1 MASIQF
7 SRSDSTTVW
16 ATASNC
22 ATSHTYTIQV
32 YSGGTWWDKVT
43 NLYGNT
49 SYTKSF
55 SVNGSGSYSARLWDE
70 TIQGVAATGSIPEWE
85 TSKDVTVT
93 IKNYLNST
101 TALVDGSYTGQV
113 GTSFSI
119 TAPGTQYQTYANQY
133 TFQYYTLSSEN
144 YSQNHSA
151 NEPIFIKD
159 GLQVRVYYKS
169 ISYPYTTYVY
179 VNGSLVRTAQ
189 NTTNTESRVR
199 ISELSAY
206 TAYADAYDFQYAKV
220 GDSSVEYASYSL
232 INLTQGS
239 MTYISLYFVE
249 KLYPYT
255 IYIYIDG
262 EAGPTTT
269 NTTNTES
276 RVRISEL
283 SAYTAYADAY
293 DFQYAKVGD
302 SSVEYASY
310 SLINLTQGSMT
321 YISLYFV
328 EKLYPYTIYIYIDG
342 EAGPTTT
349 NTTNTESS
357 VLVSSLFADTQ
368 YAIDYDFQYATVVGL
383 SGQYDANSYIT
394 LTSGSTT
401 GIQLYFKSKIRSV
414 EPIISSVT
422 TTSTTATINWSKNGG
437 TEGVWIIY
445 YGLSSAT
452 MESGGYITSSPATI
466 TGLAPG
472 KTYIFYIQNYVSS
485 SDKANSNSVTAATN
499 EAIGYFAWTNDD
511 ATNIQTG
518 QPVTNLTAS
527 AWQNLIAKVAACGGN
542 TGSIPTASSGTKITA
557 NHFNQMRNA
566 ISGLTGAGSVA
577 SSVTSGTSK
586 VLASLFA
593 NATTALKEA
602 INRAISAKNNQ

>member
-1 MASIQF
+1 MPTLTGVSGTPTSITLTV
-7 SRSDSTTVW
+7 SGMSSSTTYRRTYKWILNSVVMKTTTDPEPHTTS
-16 ATASNC
+16 ASAYISGLTPSTAYQCKVEIYNP
-22 ATSHTYTIQV
+22 
-32 YSGGTWWDKVT
+32 GGSKVAEAGYIRVVT
-43 NLYGNT
+43 L
-49 SYTKSF
+49 
-55 SVNGSGSYSARLWDE
+55 DPDP
-70 TIQGVAATGSIPEWE
+70 QP
-85 TSKDVTVT
+85 VTVT
-93 IKNYLNST
+93 IYNYL
-101 TALVDGSYTGQV
+101 DGSNTLVNGSFTGDINN
-113 GTSFSI
+113 TFYISAS
-119 TAPGTQYQTYANQY
+119 GTQYQTYSQQY
-133 TFQYYTLSSEN
+133 EFQYFTLSTQSYN
-144 YSQNHSA
+144 ITHDASY
-151 NEPIFIKD
+151 PITIKA
-159 GLQVRVYYKS
+159 GLIVRAYYKS
-169 ISYPYTTYVY
+169 IRYPYTAYVY
-179 VNGSLVRTAQ
+179 IDGSLARTTQ
-189 NTTNTESRVR
+189 NTTNTESKVR
-199 ISELSAY
+199 ISDLAAY

-239 MTYISLYFVE
+239 MTYISLYFVK

-262 EAGPTTT
+262 T
-269 NTTNTES
+269 
-276 RVRISEL
+276 
-283 SAYTAYADAY
+283 
-293 DFQYAKVGD
+293 
-302 SSVEYASY
+302 
-310 SLINLTQGSMT
+310 
-321 YISLYFV
+321 
-328 EKLYPYTIYIYIDG
+328 
-342 EAGPTTT
+342 AGPTTT

-357 VLVSSLFADTQ
+357 VLISSLPA
-368 YAIDYDFQYATVVGL
+368 YINYVADYDFQYATVVGL
-383 SGQYDANSYIT
+383 SGQYNADSRIT

-401 GIQLYFKSKIRSV
+401 GIRLYFKSKIRSV
-414 EPIISSVT
+414 APIISNVT

-437 TEGVWIIY
+437 TEGVWVIY
-445 YGLSSAT
+445 YGLSSAS
-452 MESGGYITSSPATI
+452 MVSGGYVTSSPATI
-466 TGLAPG
+466 TGLTPG

-511 ATNIQTG
+511 ATKIQTG

-527 AWQNLIAKVAACGGN
+527 AWQNLIAKVAACGGS

>member
-1 MASIQF
+1 MPTLTGVSGTPTSITLTV
-7 SRSDSTTVW
+7 SGMSSSTTYRRTYKWILNSVVMKTTTDPEPHTTS
-16 ATASNC
+16 ASAYISGLTPSTAYQCKVEIYNP
-22 ATSHTYTIQV
+22 
-32 YSGGTWWDKVT
+32 GGSKVAEAGYIRVVT
-43 NLYGNT
+43 L
-49 SYTKSF
+49 
-55 SVNGSGSYSARLWDE
+55 DPDP
-70 TIQGVAATGSIPEWE
+70 QP
-85 TSKDVTVT
+85 VTVT
-93 IKNYLNST
+93 IYNYL
-101 TALVDGSYTGQV
+101 DGSNTLVNGSFTGDINN
-113 GTSFSI
+113 TFYISAS
-119 TAPGTQYQTYANQY
+119 GTQYQTYSQQY
-133 TFQYYTLSSEN
+133 EFQYFTLSTQSHN
-144 YSQNHSA
+144 ITHDASY
-151 NEPIFIKD
+151 PITIKA
-159 GLQVRVYYKS
+159 GLIVRAYYKS
-169 ISYPYTTYVY
+169 IRYPYTAYVY
-179 VNGSLVRTAQ
+179 IDGSLARTTQ
-189 NTTNTESRVR
+189 NTTNTESKVR
-199 ISELSAY
+199 ISDLAAY

-232 INLTQGS
+232 INLTRGS
-239 MTYISLYFVE
+239 MTYISLYFVK

-262 EAGPTTT
+262 T
-269 NTTNTES
+269 
-276 RVRISEL
+276 
-283 SAYTAYADAY
+283 
-293 DFQYAKVGD
+293 
-302 SSVEYASY
+302 
-310 SLINLTQGSMT
+310 
-321 YISLYFV
+321 
-328 EKLYPYTIYIYIDG
+328 
-342 EAGPTTT
+342 AGPTTT

-357 VLVSSLFADTQ
+357 VLISSLPA
-368 YAIDYDFQYATVVGL
+368 YINYVADYDFQYATVVGL
-383 SGQYDANSYIT
+383 SGQYNADSRIT

-401 GIQLYFKSKIRSV
+401 GIRLYFKSRIRSV

-445 YGLSSAT
+445 YGLSSAS
-452 MESGGYITSSPATI
+452 MASGGYVTSSPATI
-466 TGLAPG
+466 TGLTPG
-472 KTYIFYIQNYVSS
+472 KTYIFYIQNYISS

-511 ATNIQTG
+511 ATNIQSG

-527 AWQNLIAKVAACGGN
+527 AWQNLIAKVAACGGS

>member
-1 MASIQF
+1 MPTLTGASGTPTSITLTV
-7 SRSDSTTVW
+7 SGMSSSTTYRRTYKWILNSVVMK
-16 ATASNC
+16 TTTDSNAG
-22 ATSHTYTIQV
+22 ATSASAYI
-32 YSGGTWWDKVT
+32 SGLTPSTAYQCKVEIY
-43 NLYGNT
+43 NPG
-49 SYTKSF
+49 
-55 SVNGSGSYSARLWDE
+55 GSK
-70 TIQGVAATGSIPEWE
+70 VAEAGYIRVVTLDADPQP
-85 TSKDVTVT
+85 VTVT
-93 IKNYLNST
+93 IYNYL
-101 TALVDGSYTGQV
+101 DGSNTLVNGSFTGDIND
-113 GTSFSI
+113 TFYISAS
-119 TAPGTQYQTYANQY
+119 GTQYQTYSQQY
-133 TFQYYTLSSEN
+133 EFQYFTLSTQSYN
-144 YSQNHSA
+144 TTHDASY
-151 NEPIFIKD
+151 PITIKA
-159 GLQVRVYYKS
+159 GLIVRAYYKS
-169 ISYPYTTYVY
+169 ISYPYTAYVY
-179 VNGSLVRTAQ
+179 IDGSLARTTQ
-189 NTTNTESRVR
+189 NTTNTESQVR

-232 INLTQGS
+232 INLTRGS
-239 MTYISLYFVE
+239 MTYISLYFVK

-262 EAGPTTT
+262 T
-269 NTTNTES
+269 
-276 RVRISEL
+276 
-283 SAYTAYADAY
+283 
-293 DFQYAKVGD
+293 
-302 SSVEYASY
+302 
-310 SLINLTQGSMT
+310 
-321 YISLYFV
+321 
-328 EKLYPYTIYIYIDG
+328 
-342 EAGPTTT
+342 AGPTTT

-357 VLVSSLFADTQ
+357 VLISSLPAYIN
-368 YAIDYDFQYATVVGL
+368 YAADYDFQYATVVGL
-383 SGQYDANSYIT
+383 SGQYNADSRIT

-401 GIQLYFKSKIRSV
+401 GIRLYFKSKIRSV

-437 TEGVWIIY
+437 TEGVWVIY
-445 YGLSSAT
+445 YGLSSAS
-452 MESGGYITSSPATI
+452 MVSGGYVTSSPATI
-466 TGLAPG
+466 TGLTPG

-527 AWQNLIAKVAACGGN
+527 AWQNLIAKVAACGGS

>member
-1 MASIQF
+1 MPTLTGVSGTPTSITLTV
-7 SRSDSTTVW
+7 SGMSSSTTYRRTYKWILNSVVMKTTTDPEPHTTS
-16 ATASNC
+16 ASAYISGLTPSTAYQCKVEIYNP
-22 ATSHTYTIQV
+22 
-32 YSGGTWWDKVT
+32 GGSKVAEAGYIRVVT
-43 NLYGNT
+43 L
-49 SYTKSF
+49 
-55 SVNGSGSYSARLWDE
+55 DPDP
-70 TIQGVAATGSIPEWE
+70 QP
-85 TSKDVTVT
+85 VTVT
-93 IKNYLNST
+93 IYNYL
-101 TALVDGSYTGQV
+101 DGSNTLVNGSFTGDINN
-113 GTSFSI
+113 TFYISAS
-119 TAPGTQYQTYANQY
+119 GTQYQTYSQQY
-133 TFQYYTLSSEN
+133 EFQYFTLSTQSYN
-144 YSQNHSA
+144 ITHDASY
-151 NEPIFIKD
+151 PITIKA
-159 GLQVRVYYKS
+159 GLIVRAYYKS
-169 ISYPYTTYVY
+169 IRYPYTAYVY
-179 VNGSLVRTAQ
+179 IDGSLARTTQ
-189 NTTNTESRVR
+189 NTTNTESKVR
-199 ISELSAY
+199 ISDLAAY

-239 MTYISLYFVE
+239 MTYISLYFVK

-262 EAGPTTT
+262 T
-269 NTTNTES
+269 
-276 RVRISEL
+276 
-283 SAYTAYADAY
+283 
-293 DFQYAKVGD
+293 
-302 SSVEYASY
+302 
-310 SLINLTQGSMT
+310 
-321 YISLYFV
+321 
-328 EKLYPYTIYIYIDG
+328 
-342 EAGPTTT
+342 AGPTTT

-357 VLVSSLFADTQ
+357 VLISSLPAYIN
-368 YAIDYDFQYATVVGL
+368 YAADYDFQYATVVGL
-383 SGQYDANSYIT
+383 SGQYNADSRIT

-401 GIQLYFKSKIRSV
+401 GIRLYFKSRIRSV

-437 TEGVWIIY
+437 TEGVWVIY
-445 YGLSSAT
+445 YGLSSAS
-452 MESGGYITSSPATI
+452 MASGGYVESSPATI
-466 TGLAPG
+466 TGLTPG

-511 ATNIQTG
+511 ATNIQSG

-527 AWQNLIAKVAACGGN
+527 AWQNLIAKVAACGGS

>member
-1 MASIQF
+1 MPTLTGVSGTPTSITLTV
-7 SRSDSTTVW
+7 SGMSSSTTYRRTYKWILNSVVMKTTTDPEPHTTS
-16 ATASNC
+16 ASAYISGLTPSTAYQCKVEIYNP
-22 ATSHTYTIQV
+22 
-32 YSGGTWWDKVT
+32 GGSKVAEAGYIRVVT
-43 NLYGNT
+43 L
-49 SYTKSF
+49 
-55 SVNGSGSYSARLWDE
+55 DPDP
-70 TIQGVAATGSIPEWE
+70 QP
-85 TSKDVTVT
+85 VTVT
-93 IKNYLNST
+93 IYNYL
-101 TALVDGSYTGQV
+101 DGSNTLANGSFTGDINN
-113 GTSFSI
+113 TFYISAS
-119 TAPGTQYQTYANQY
+119 GTQYQTYSQQY
-133 TFQYYTLSSEN
+133 EFQYFTLSTQN
-144 YSQNHSA
+144 YNTTHDASY
-151 NEPIFIKD
+151 PITIKA
-159 GLQVRVYYKS
+159 GLIVRAYYKS
-169 ISYPYTTYVY
+169 ISYPYTAYVY
-179 VNGSLVRTAQ
+179 IDGSLVRTAQ
-189 NTTNTESRVR
+189 NTTNTESKVR
-199 ISELSAY
+199 ISDLAAY

-239 MTYISLYFVE
+239 MTYIYLYFVK

-262 EAGPTTT
+262 T
-269 NTTNTES
+269 
-276 RVRISEL
+276 
-283 SAYTAYADAY
+283 
-293 DFQYAKVGD
+293 
-302 SSVEYASY
+302 
-310 SLINLTQGSMT
+310 
-321 YISLYFV
+321 
-328 EKLYPYTIYIYIDG
+328 
-342 EAGPTTT
+342 AGPTTT

-357 VLVSSLFADTQ
+357 VLISSLPA
-368 YAIDYDFQYATVVGL
+368 YINYVADYDFQYATVVGL
-383 SGQYDANSYIT
+383 SGQYNADSRIT

-401 GIQLYFKSKIRSV
+401 GIRLYFKSKIRSV

-445 YGLSSAT
+445 YGLSSAS

-466 TGLAPG
+466 TGLTPG

-527 AWQNLIAKVAACGGN
+527 AWQNLIAKVAACGGS

>member
-1 MASIQF
+1 MPTLTGVSGTPTSITLTV
-7 SRSDSTTVW
+7 SGMSSSTTYRRTYKWILNSVVMKT
-16 ATASNC
+16 TADPEPHT
-22 ATSHTYTIQV
+22 TSASAYI
-32 YSGGTWWDKVT
+32 SGLTPSTAYQCKVEIY
-43 NLYGNT
+43 NPG
-49 SYTKSF
+49 
-55 SVNGSGSYSARLWDE
+55 GSK
-70 TIQGVAATGSIPEWE
+70 VAEAGYIRVVTLDP
-85 TSKDVTVT
+85 DPQPVTVT
-93 IKNYLNST
+93 IYNYL
-101 TALVDGSYTGQV
+101 DGSNTLVNGSFTGDINN
-113 GTSFSI
+113 TFYIS
-119 TAPGTQYQTYANQY
+119 APGTQYQTYSQQY
-133 TFQYYTLSSEN
+133 EFQYFTLSTQSYN
-144 YSQNHSA
+144 TTHDASY
-151 NEPIFIKD
+151 PITIKA
-159 GLQVRVYYKS
+159 GLIVRAYYKS
-169 ISYPYTTYVY
+169 IRYPYTAYVY
-179 VNGSLVRTAQ
+179 IDGSLARTTQ
-189 NTTNTESRVR
+189 NTTNTESKVR
-199 ISELSAY
+199 ISDLAAY

-232 INLTQGS
+232 INLTRGS
-239 MTYISLYFVE
+239 MTYISLYFVK

-262 EAGPTTT
+262 T
-269 NTTNTES
+269 
-276 RVRISEL
+276 
-283 SAYTAYADAY
+283 
-293 DFQYAKVGD
+293 
-302 SSVEYASY
+302 
-310 SLINLTQGSMT
+310 
-321 YISLYFV
+321 
-328 EKLYPYTIYIYIDG
+328 
-342 EAGPTTT
+342 AGPTTT

-357 VLVSSLFADTQ
+357 VLISSLPA
-368 YAIDYDFQYATVVGL
+368 YINYVSDYDFQYATVVGL
-383 SGQYDANSYIT
+383 SGQYNADSRIT

-401 GIQLYFKSKIRSV
+401 GIRLYFKSKIRSV

-437 TEGVWIIY
+437 TEGVWVIY
-445 YGLSSAT
+445 YGLSSAS
-452 MESGGYITSSPATI
+452 MVSGGYVTSSPATI
-466 TGLAPG
+466 TGLTPG

-511 ATNIQTG
+511 ATKIQTG

-527 AWQNLIAKVAACGGN
+527 AWQNLIAKVAACGGS

>member
-1 MASIQF
+1 MPTLTGVSGTPTSITLTV
-7 SRSDSTTVW
+7 SGMSSSTKYKRTYKWILNSVVMKTTTDSK
-16 ATASNC
+16 AG
-22 ATSHTYTIQV
+22 ATSASAYI
-32 YSGGTWWDKVT
+32 SGLKPSTPYQCKVEIY
-43 NLYGNT
+43 NPG
-49 SYTKSF
+49 
-55 SVNGSGSYSARLWDE
+55 GSK
-70 TIQGVAATGSIPEWE
+70 VAEAGYIRVVTLDP
-85 TSKDVTVT
+85 DPQPVTVT
-93 IKNYLNST
+93 IYNYL
-101 TALVDGSYTGQV
+101 DGSNTLVNGSFTGDINN
-113 GTSFSI
+113 TFYISAS
-119 TAPGTQYQTYANQY
+119 GTQYQTYSQQY
-133 TFQYYTLSSEN
+133 EFQYFTLSTQN
-144 YSQNHSA
+144 YNTAHDASY
-151 NEPIFIKD
+151 PIKIKA
-159 GLQVRVYYKS
+159 GLIVRAYYKS
-169 ISYPYTTYVY
+169 IRYPYTAYVY

-189 NTTNTESRVR
+189 NTTNTESKVR
-199 ISELSAY
+199 ISDLAAY

-239 MTYISLYFVE
+239 MTYISLYFVK

-255 IYIYIDG
+255 IYIFIDG
-262 EAGPTTT
+262 T
-269 NTTNTES
+269 
-276 RVRISEL
+276 
-283 SAYTAYADAY
+283 
-293 DFQYAKVGD
+293 
-302 SSVEYASY
+302 
-310 SLINLTQGSMT
+310 
-321 YISLYFV
+321 
-328 EKLYPYTIYIYIDG
+328 
-342 EAGPTTT
+342 AGPTTT

-368 YAIDYDFQYATVVGL
+368 YATDYDFQYATVEGL
-383 SGQYDANSYIT
+383 SGQYNANSRIT

-401 GIQLYFKSKIRSV
+401 GIRLYFKSKIRSV
-414 EPIISSVT
+414 KPIISNVT

-445 YGLSSAT
+445 YGLSSASMT
-452 MESGGYITSSPATI
+452 SGGYITSSPATI
-466 TGLAPG
+466 TGLTPG

-511 ATNIQTG
+511 ATNIQSG

-527 AWQNLIAKVAACGGN
+527 AWQNLIAKVAACGGS
-542 TGSIPTASSGTKITA
+542 TGSIPTASSGTTITA

-577 SSVTSGTSK
+577 SSVTSGKSK

>member
-1 MASIQF
+1 MPTLTGVSGTSTSITLTV
-7 SRSDSTTVW
+7 SGMSSSTTYRRTYKWILNSVVMK
-16 ATASNC
+16 TTTDPEPH
-22 ATSHTYTIQV
+22 ATSASAYISGLTPSTAYQCKVEIYNPGGSKVAEAGYIRVVTLDPDPQPVAVTI
-32 YSGGTWWDKVT
+32 YNYLDGS
-43 NLYGNT
+43 NT
-49 SYTKSF
+49 L
-55 SVNGSGSYSARLWDE
+55 VNGSFTGDINNTFYISA
-70 TIQGVAATGSIPEWE
+70 S
-85 TSKDVTVT
+85 
-93 IKNYLNST
+93 
-101 TALVDGSYTGQV
+101 
-113 GTSFSI
+113 
-119 TAPGTQYQTYANQY
+119 GTQYQTYSQQY
-133 TFQYYTLSSEN
+133 EFQYFTLSTQSYN
-144 YSQNHSA
+144 TTHDASY
-151 NEPIFIKD
+151 PITIKS
-159 GLQVRVYYKS
+159 GLIVRAYYKS
-169 ISYPYTTYVY
+169 IRYPYTAYVY
-179 VNGSLVRTAQ
+179 INGSLVRTAQ
-189 NTTNTESRVR
+189 NTTNTESKVR
-199 ISELSAY
+199 ISDLAAY

-220 GDSSVEYASYSL
+220 GNSSIEYASYSL
-232 INLTQGS
+232 INLTRGS
-239 MTYISLYFVE
+239 MTYISLYFVK

-262 EAGPTTT
+262 T
-269 NTTNTES
+269 
-276 RVRISEL
+276 
-283 SAYTAYADAY
+283 
-293 DFQYAKVGD
+293 
-302 SSVEYASY
+302 
-310 SLINLTQGSMT
+310 
-321 YISLYFV
+321 
-328 EKLYPYTIYIYIDG
+328 
-342 EAGPTTT
+342 AGPTTT

-357 VLVSSLFADTQ
+357 VLISSLPAYIN
-368 YAIDYDFQYATVVGL
+368 YAADYDFQYATVVGL
-383 SGQYDANSYIT
+383 SGQYNANSYIT

-401 GIQLYFKSKIRSV
+401 GIRLYFKSKIRSV
-414 EPIISSVT
+414 EPIISNVT

-445 YGLSSAT
+445 YGLSSAS
-452 MESGGYITSSPATI
+452 MASGGYITSSPATI
-466 TGLAPG
+466 TGLTPG

-527 AWQNLIAKVAACGGN
+527 AWQNLIAKVAACGGS

>member
-1 MASIQF
+1 MPTLTGVSGTPTSITLTV
-7 SRSDSTTVW
+7 SGMSSSTTYRRTYKWILNSVVMKTTTDPEPHTTS
-16 ATASNC
+16 ASAYISGLTPSTAYQCKVEIYNP
-22 ATSHTYTIQV
+22 
-32 YSGGTWWDKVT
+32 GGSKVAEAGYIRVVT
-43 NLYGNT
+43 L
-49 SYTKSF
+49 
-55 SVNGSGSYSARLWDE
+55 DPDP
-70 TIQGVAATGSIPEWE
+70 QP
-85 TSKDVTVT
+85 VTVT
-93 IKNYLNST
+93 IYNYL
-101 TALVDGSYTGQV
+101 DGSNTLVNGSFTGDINN
-113 GTSFSI
+113 TFYISAS
-119 TAPGTQYQTYANQY
+119 GTQYQTYSQQY
-133 TFQYYTLSSEN
+133 EFQYFTLSTQSYN
-144 YSQNHSA
+144 TTHDASY
-151 NEPIFIKD
+151 PITIKA
-159 GLQVRVYYKS
+159 GLIVRAYYKS
-169 ISYPYTTYVY
+169 IRYPYTAYVY
-179 VNGSLVRTAQ
+179 IDGSLARTTQ
-189 NTTNTESRVR
+189 NTTNTESKVR
-199 ISELSAY
+199 ISDLAAY

-232 INLTQGS
+232 INLTRGS
-239 MTYISLYFVE
+239 MTYISLYFVK

-262 EAGPTTT
+262 A
-269 NTTNTES
+269 
-276 RVRISEL
+276 
-283 SAYTAYADAY
+283 
-293 DFQYAKVGD
+293 
-302 SSVEYASY
+302 
-310 SLINLTQGSMT
+310 
-321 YISLYFV
+321 
-328 EKLYPYTIYIYIDG
+328 
-342 EAGPTTT
+342 AGPTTT

-357 VLVSSLFADTQ
+357 VLISSLPAYIN
-368 YAIDYDFQYATVVGL
+368 YAADYDFQYATVVGL
-383 SGQYDANSYIT
+383 SGQYNANSRIT

-401 GIQLYFKSKIRSV
+401 GIRLYFKSKIRSV
-414 EPIISSVT
+414 EPIISNVT

-437 TEGVWIIY
+437 TEGVWVIY
-445 YGLSSAT
+445 YGLSSAS
-452 MESGGYITSSPATI
+452 MVSGGYVTSSPATI
-466 TGLAPG
+466 TGLTPG

-527 AWQNLIAKVAACGGN
+527 AWQNLIAKVAACGGS

>member
-1 MASIQF
+1 MPTLTGVSGTPTSITLTV
-7 SRSDSTTVW
+7 SGMSSSTTYRRTYKWILNSVVMKTTTDPEPHTTS
-16 ATASNC
+16 ASAYISGLTPSTAYQCKVEIYNP
-22 ATSHTYTIQV
+22 
-32 YSGGTWWDKVT
+32 GGSKVAEAGYIRVVT
-43 NLYGNT
+43 L
-49 SYTKSF
+49 
-55 SVNGSGSYSARLWDE
+55 DPDP
-70 TIQGVAATGSIPEWE
+70 QP
-85 TSKDVTVT
+85 VTVT
-93 IKNYLNST
+93 IYNYL
-101 TALVDGSYTGQV
+101 DGSNTLVNGSFTGDINN
-113 GTSFSI
+113 TFYISAS
-119 TAPGTQYQTYANQY
+119 GTQYQTYSQQY
-133 TFQYYTLSSEN
+133 EFQYFTLSTQSYN
-144 YSQNHSA
+144 ITHDASY
-151 NEPIFIKD
+151 PITIKA
-159 GLQVRVYYKS
+159 GLIVRAYYKS
-169 ISYPYTTYVY
+169 IRYPYTAYVY
-179 VNGSLVRTAQ
+179 IDGSLARTTQ
-189 NTTNTESRVR
+189 NTTNTESKVR
-199 ISELSAY
+199 ISDLAAY

-232 INLTQGS
+232 INLTRGS
-239 MTYISLYFVE
+239 MTYISLYFVK

-262 EAGPTTT
+262 T
-269 NTTNTES
+269 
-276 RVRISEL
+276 
-283 SAYTAYADAY
+283 
-293 DFQYAKVGD
+293 
-302 SSVEYASY
+302 
-310 SLINLTQGSMT
+310 
-321 YISLYFV
+321 
-328 EKLYPYTIYIYIDG
+328 
-342 EAGPTTT
+342 AGPTTT

-357 VLVSSLFADTQ
+357 VLISSLPA
-368 YAIDYDFQYATVVGL
+368 YINYVADYDFQYATVVGL
-383 SGQYDANSYIT
+383 SGQYNADSRIT

-401 GIQLYFKSKIRSV
+401 GIRLYFKSKIRSV

-437 TEGVWIIY
+437 TEGTWIIY
-445 YGLSSAT
+445 YGLSSAS
-452 MESGGYITSSPATI
+452 MVSGGYVTSSPATI
-466 TGLAPG
+466 TGLTPG

-527 AWQNLIAKVAACGGN
+527 AWQNLIAKVAACGGS